1 MQNLEQQIKELRSK
15 LELAKDELYRAEL
28 RLESLEREEQEILTE
43 CHKLE
48 INPDKLPEQI
58 AELEKEIE
66 TDLQKIETLLVNET
80 V

>member
-28 RLESLEREEQEILTE
+28 RLESLEREEQEILAE

-66 TDLQKIETLLVNET
+66 ADLQKIETLLVNET